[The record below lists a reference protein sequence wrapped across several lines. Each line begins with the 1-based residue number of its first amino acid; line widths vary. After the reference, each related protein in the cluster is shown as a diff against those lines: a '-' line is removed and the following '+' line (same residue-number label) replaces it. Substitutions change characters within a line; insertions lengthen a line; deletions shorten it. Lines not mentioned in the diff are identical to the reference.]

1 MRTYELLLI
10 LPAEADD
17 AVVGGVTDRVTGV
30 IGGSGGQISK
40 VDRWGRRRLSY
51 EIDHATEGYYLLAEF
66 VADPGDVKELDR
78 VLALADD
85 VIRFK
90 VVVLP
95 EKRGRG
101 WGREHTD
108 GRSTPAEASRPEAVA
123 EAPAP
128 AQASE
133 PSADAAAEGSVSSVD
148 APEAVEDEVVPA
160 DDEAAVPAE
169 AEPEV
174 ADDAVGDDEA

>member
-1 MRTYELLLI
+1 MRTYEILLI

-17 AVVGGVTDRVTGV
+17 AVVGGITDRVTGV
-30 IGGSGGQISK
+30 IGGSGGEISK

-51 EIDHATEGYYLLAEF
+51 EIDHAAEGYYLLAEF

-108 GRSTPAEASRPEAVA
+108 GRSTAPEAPRAVVA
-123 EAPAP
+123 DEAPAQE
-128 AQASE
+128 ALSE
-133 PSADAAAEGSVSSVD
+133 PSGEEAKEGG
-148 APEAVEDEVVPA
+148 
-160 DDEAAVPAE
+160 EAAPA
-169 AEPEV
+169 V
-174 ADDAVGDDEA
+174 DET

>member
-1 MRTYELLLI
+1 MRTYEILLI

-78 VLALADD
+78 VMTLADD

-108 GRSTPAEASRPEAVA
+108 GRSTPSEAPRPEAVA
-123 EAPAP
+123 EAPATAP
-128 AQASE
+128 TEAPE
-133 PSADAAAEGSVSSVD
+133 PSVD
-148 APEAVEDEVVPA
+148 AVAEAEEDVAPADEEVAPAEVEPA
-160 DDEAAVPAE
+160 DDAA
-169 AEPEV
+169 